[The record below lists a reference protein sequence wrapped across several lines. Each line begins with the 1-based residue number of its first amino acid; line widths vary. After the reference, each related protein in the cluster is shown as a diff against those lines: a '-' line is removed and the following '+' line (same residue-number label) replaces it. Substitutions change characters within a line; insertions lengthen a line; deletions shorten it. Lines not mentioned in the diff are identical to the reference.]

1 MKLLALLISL
11 VGLSAAYG
19 ASKAVWLSAD
29 LLDDLDDDTAVVQAT
44 INSMPTDSALHIP
57 AGILT
62 LSQPLVIDR
71 PSFAIIGADANL
83 TTLRFTSATNGLVFF
98 SSGAD
103 GNYARVAD
111 LTIQTSASGSGAAIF
126 GDTVNSNEPPLIYV
140 DRVEIKGLGAGFW
153 KYGLRMIG
161 GSGLVTDSVFQ
172 GVNNGLSGTVALV
185 EHTGQTGGGGRIQM
199 FRSRLIGADR
209 GVSVFNTDAEGQKF
223 FDSMIEDVAIAAYRA
238 TSEPGFHWIGCRF
251 TAGDTAFYLK
261 GARDTAIAGNIIET
275 TKPNSQAI
283 VLQSQQMQHL
293 AFRANVISG
302 ANAVKVPQETGEKLV
317 DSVTFSGNY
326 IQTTNSVFDL
336 RGTQTYSFS
345 LGGNIRSGTG
355 TEFILGSDT
364 QKIFKTKTQALTP

>member
-1 MKLLALLISL
+1 
-11 VGLSAAYG
+11 
-19 ASKAVWLSAD
+19 
-29 LLDDLDDDTAVVQAT
+29 
-44 INSMPTDSALHIP
+44 
-57 AGILT
+57 
-62 LSQPLVIDR
+62 
-71 PSFAIIGADANL
+71 
-83 TTLRFTSATNGLVFF
+83 VFF

-238 TSEPGFHWIGCRF
+238 TSEPGFHWMGCRL
-251 TAGDTAFYLK
+251 TAADNAFYLK